1 LTDLAERAIASSGG
15 QLRVPRRAHIARV
28 DPSDPLDFY
37 YAPHTAWIFRWR
49 LQLALDLLGP
59 GPYES
64 LLEAGYGSGILLPS
78 LAARTHELHAMDLHR
93 RTDLV
98 AAMLRAEGVRATL
111 AIGDVCSLPYAD
123 GAFDALVCVST
134 LEHLHGDELTAAVDG
149 FQRVLRPNGIAVVGV
164 PASGRL
170 MEALFNVIG
179 FHEIDDHHVSTR
191 GDIERSLRRS
201 FHVEAQAHLPGG
213 LPEAAA
219 LYSVF
224 RCRRH

>member
-1 LTDLAERAIASSGG
+1 VSLAAQTPRGG
-15 QLRVPRRAHIARV
+15 ARLRVPRREHIARV

-59 GPYES
+59 GPYGS

-78 LAARTHELHAMDLHR
+78 LAQRSERLHAMDLHR

-98 AAMLRAEGVRATL
+98 APMLRREQVRATL
-111 AIGDVCSLPYAD
+111 AVGDVCRLPY
-123 GAFDALVCVST
+123 GPGSFDALVCIST
-134 LEHLHGDELTAAVDG
+134 LEHLHGPDLTDAVEG
-149 FQRVLRPNGIAVVGV
+149 FQRVLRPGGVAVVGV

-170 MEALFNVIG
+170 MDLLFGAIG
-179 FHEIDDHHVSTR
+179 FHEIDEHHVSTR
-191 GDIERSLRRS
+191 TSIEDALCRC
-201 FHVEAQAHLPGG
+201 FHVEARAQLPGIV
-213 LPEAAA
+213 PPAAA
-219 LYSVF
+219 LYTVL